1 MLGHFSFEEVQIRKS
16 FAVLEGRISIYLRI
30 HMFFPHQ
37 SAESMSLHLRTNARY
52 VTYARSLSLDYP
64 L

>member
-1 MLGHFSFEEVQIRKS
+1 MLGHFSFEEVQVRKS

-37 SAESMSLHLRTNARY
+37 SAESMYTNARY